1 MRTNGCTA
9 AQLRDAVEVEACARG
24 LPIKGKMKN
33 HLLKCCS
40 WTAGQRAAASDRS
53 TLRGKQRP
61 SLRSFMP
68 ALLRSTQMDA
78 LVTGDDQ
85 CIAREVKSFRNELSS
100 LLAPFTA
107 LIPSR
112 YRPTSFRGHP
122 NAARI
127 LLLSSRMVPR
137 SCRT

>member
-1 MRTNGCTA
+1 MTDPLCEASSGHHCVRSSQRSCV
-9 AQLRDAVEVEACARG
+9 QL
-24 LPIKGKMKN
+24 
-33 HLLKCCS
+33 
-40 WTAGQRAAASDRS
+40 
-53 TLRGKQRP
+53 
-61 SLRSFMP
+61 
-68 ALLRSTQMDA
+68 QMDA

-100 LLAPFTA
+100 LLAPCTA